1 MVLYFIAKAQRPEI
15 YQWGYKMK
23 RHSLNGIGLN
33 RVAWW
38 NLSKTT
44 GPTDKLTLKSEGF
57 EPSSDHEMS
66 KHGRI
71 LVAMSGGIDSSLAA
85 VMLHDEGYEVI
96 GMTMKTWDYAS
107 SGGTKKETGCC
118 SLDSI
123 NDARNISV
131 SLGFPHYILDI
142 RAEFGDAVIDHFTG
156 EYLEG
161 RTPNPCVMCNTH
173 IKWDALLRRADRLD
187 CELIATGHY
196 ANIRLVTT
204 TPVVRQSEQDH
215 QDTGEPLHGGD
226 SAGRYVISK
235 GVDTLKDQSYV
246 LWGVSQESLRRT
258 KLPLGHLRKTEI
270 REMAT
275 ERGFIEL
282 VNKSESYEICFVPD
296 NDYRGFLKRRVPGL
310 EAEVAGGNFVME
322 GTGKIMGKHEGYP
335 FYTIGQ
341 RKGLGMAFGQ
351 PMFVTEIRKETNEVV
366 LGVDTDLF
374 RDGMMVGKLNLQK
387 YDRIVGSLD
396 TVTKV
401 RYKDAGTRAMI
412 SQTRDPRTGND
423 QMEVLFEQGVSAI
436 APGQAAV
443 FYEGDDVVGGGW
455 ITKSFRQD
463 GV

>member
-1 MVLYFIAKAQRPEI
+1 
-15 YQWGYKMK
+15 
-23 RHSLNGIGLN
+23 
-33 RVAWW
+33 
-38 NLSKTT
+38 
-44 GPTDKLTLKSEGF
+44 
-57 EPSSDHEMS
+57 MS

-85 VMLHDEGYEVI
+85 VMLHEEGYEVI

-123 NDARNISV
+123 NDARNIAV

-142 RAEFGDAVIDHFTG
+142 RNEFGDYVIDHFTG

-161 RTPNPCVMCNTH
+161 RTPNPCVLCNTH

-187 CELIATGHY
+187 CEFIATGHY
-196 ANIRLVTT
+196 ANIRNENDG
-204 TPVVRQSEQDH
+204 PSH
-215 QDTGEPLHGGD
+215 
-226 SAGRYVISK
+226 GRYVISK

-246 LWGVSQESLRRT
+246 LWGVSQESLSRT
-258 KLPLGHLRKTEI
+258 KLPLGHLRKSEI
-270 REMAT
+270 REMAK

-282 VNKSESYEICFVPD
+282 VTKSESYEICFVPD

-310 EAEVAGGNFVME
+310 EQEVAGGNFILE
-322 GTGKIMGKHEGYP
+322 GSGKVVGKHEGYP

-341 RKGLGMAFGQ
+341 RKGLGIALGY
-351 PMFVTEIRKETNEVV
+351 PVFVTEIRKDTNEVV
-366 LGVDTDLF
+366 LGVDKDLF
-374 RDGMMVGKLNLQK
+374 RDGMIVSRLNLQK
-387 YDRIVGSLD
+387 YDRIAGPLE

-401 RYKDAGTRAMI
+401 RYKDPGTPATIHQAGDKI
-412 SQTRDPRTGND
+412 Q
-423 QMEVLFEQGVSAI
+423 VLFHDGVSAI

-455 ITKSFRQD
+455 IMKSFRRSDTQSIVSTD
-463 GV
+463 GEAQLENA

>member
-1 MVLYFIAKAQRPEI
+1 
-15 YQWGYKMK
+15 
-23 RHSLNGIGLN
+23 
-33 RVAWW
+33 
-38 NLSKTT
+38 
-44 GPTDKLTLKSEGF
+44 
-57 EPSSDHEMS
+57 MS

-85 VMLHDEGYEVI
+85 VMLHEEGYEVI

-123 NDARNISV
+123 NDARNIAV

-142 RAEFGDAVIDHFTG
+142 REEFGDSVIDHFTG

-161 RTPNPCVMCNTH
+161 RTPNPCVLCNTH

-187 CELIATGHY
+187 CESIATGHY
-196 ANIRLVTT
+196 AHIR
-204 TPVVRQSEQDH
+204 QH
-215 QDTGEPLHGGD
+215 NN
-226 SAGRYVISK
+226 GRYVISR
-235 GVDTLKDQSYV
+235 GVDNLKDQSYV
-246 LWGVSQESLRRT
+246 LWGVSQESLSRT
-258 KLPLGHLRKTEI
+258 KLPLGHLRKSEI
-270 REMAT
+270 RDMAR
-275 ERGFIEL
+275 ERGFMEL
-282 VNKSESYEICFVPD
+282 VTKSESYEICFVPD

-322 GTGKIMGKHEGYP
+322 GTGKVLGQHQGYP

-351 PMFVTEIRKETNEVV
+351 PMFVTEIRKDTNEVV
-366 LGVDTDLF
+366 LGVDKDLF
-374 RDGMMVGKLNLQK
+374 RDGMIVSKLNLQK
-387 YDRIVGSLD
+387 YDRITGPLE

-401 RYKDAGTRAMI
+401 RYKDPGTPATIYQAGDKI
-412 SQTRDPRTGND
+412 
-423 QMEVLFEQGVSAI
+423 EVLFDEGVSAI

-455 ITKSFRQD
+455 IMKSFRRGD
-463 GV
+463 KPESHNAVNGVQHESTLV